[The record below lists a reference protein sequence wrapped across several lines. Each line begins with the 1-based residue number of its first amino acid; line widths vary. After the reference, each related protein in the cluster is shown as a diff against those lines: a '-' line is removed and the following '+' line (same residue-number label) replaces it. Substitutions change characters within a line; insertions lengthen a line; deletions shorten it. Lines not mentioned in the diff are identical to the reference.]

1 MPNQYWER
9 KSVLVTGGGG
19 FIASHLVEYL
29 LGVGAHVRAFVRY
42 NSRGE
47 VGFLKEIKEQTHLE
61 IIAGDLRDLNAVEQA
76 INNVQIVFHL
86 GALVSIPYS
95 YYHPVEVIESN
106 VNGTLNVLMACRKHK
121 IEKLI
126 HTSSSEVYGTALSIP
141 INETH
146 PLQGQSP
153 YSASKIG
160 ADKLVESFY
169 RTYALPVVTVRPFN
183 TYGPRQTARAV
194 IPTIISQTLTRDVIR
209 LGNLATRRDFTYVE
223 DTVRG
228 FSLAAQIEAI
238 NGQVINLGTGIDIA
252 IGELAN
258 LIIQMIGRPVSVEQ
272 DRERLRPEK
281 SEVMRLISDNSQ
293 ARDVLNWHPIV
304 SMEQGLSKTINWVER
319 HIDLFNPDRYAF

>member
-29 LGVGAHVRAFVRY
+29 LGAGAHVRAFVRY
-42 NSRGE
+42 TSRGE
-47 VGFLKEIKEQTHLE
+47 VGFLKEIKEQTRLE
-61 IIAGDLRDLNAVEQA
+61 IIAGDLRDLDAVDQA
-76 INNVQIVFHL
+76 IDGVQIVFHL

-95 YYHPVEVIESN
+95 YFHPVEVIESN
-106 VNGTLNVLMACRKHK
+106 VNGTLNILMACRKHK

-146 PLQGQSP
+146 TLQGQSP

-169 RTYALPVVTVRPFN
+169 RTYALPVATVRPFN

-194 IPTIISQTLTRDVIR
+194 IPTIISQALTRDVIR
-209 LGNLATRRDFTYVE
+209 LGNLDTRRDFTYVE

-228 FSLAAQIEAI
+228 FSLAAQAEAI
-238 NGQVINLGTGIDIA
+238 DGQVINLGTGIDIT

-281 SEVMRLISDNSQ
+281 SEVMRLISDNRQ
-293 ARDVLNWHPIV
+293 ALEKLNWHPIV
-304 SMEQGLSKTINWVER
+304 SLEQGLSKTISWVER
-319 HIDLFNPDRYAF
+319 HIDLFNPDRYEF